1 MEMAEKRTAVVV
13 DDEPITRMDL
23 GQMLEELGFAVVG
36 DAADGFDAVELCR
49 RHHPDVVLMDIKMPV
64 FDGMTASETIIGED
78 LCGCVVML
86 TAFQD
91 RELIDRASRIGV
103 TGYLVKPVEERLLLP
118 TLEVAL
124 AQAQRLRQ
132 ARREAG
138 EMKRR
143 MEEQKTIDRAKALL
157 AKQEGIPEGDAYRRL
172 QRMAMEKRL
181 SLFALCQA
189 VVLGQGGRET
199 VNRAKE
205 LLMKQRG
212 LTEPE
217 AYREVSRL
225 AKERDIPL
233 EQAARELL
241 EGGGGR

>member
-1 MEMAEKRTAVVV
+1 MPETRTAIVV
-13 DDEPITRMDL
+13 DDEPITRLDL
-23 GQMLEELGFAVVG
+23 SQMLEEMGFTLVG
-36 DAADGFDAVELCR
+36 EAADGFDAIELCR

-64 FDGMTASETIIGED
+64 FDGMTASETIISED

-124 AQAQRLRQ
+124 AQAARLRQ
-132 ARREAG
+132 ARQEAG

-143 MEEQKTIDRAKALL
+143 MEEQKLVDRAKALL
-157 AKQEGIPEGDAYRRL
+157 AKKENIPEGEAYRRL
-172 QRMAMEKRL
+172 QQLAMEKRTPL
-181 SLFALCQA
+181 VSLCRA
-189 VVLGQGGRET
+189 VVVQQSGRET

-205 LLMKQRG
+205 RLMKEQN

-217 AYREVSRL
+217 AYRELARL
-225 AKERDIPL
+225 AKEKDLPM
-233 EQAARELL
+233 EDAARELL
-241 EGGGGR
+241 ERGGGR